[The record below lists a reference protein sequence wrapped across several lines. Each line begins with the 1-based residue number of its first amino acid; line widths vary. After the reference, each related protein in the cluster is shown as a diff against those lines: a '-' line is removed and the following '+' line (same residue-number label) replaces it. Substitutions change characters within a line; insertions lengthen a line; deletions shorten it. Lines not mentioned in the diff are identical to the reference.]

1 MSTME
6 SLQARIKTPVRAAYR
21 VLRHPH
27 HARLHHFALNAEEL
41 RAFFSATQSIRLQE
55 LEYVPYVRYVVASA
69 LAERMGERFPETLR
83 GILHDRSSGG
93 FTLGAQGVTSRL
105 DDFVK
110 LGTAIGHLIGP
121 ANFDS
126 MSGTYYARFVV
137 KDADQGDSYLKTPYR
152 ALTLHTDGTFVDET
166 TDWLLMM
173 KFEERNAIGGE
184 SRLIHLD
191 DWEDLEIYRRHPLAS
206 HPFTFKAPKSKNAI
220 DSVRHPIF
228 FDADGRPCISVI
240 DQFVYPE
247 TIAQAAYLSAM
258 FASLERSPGTATIPL
273 PVGDLIVLNNR
284 FWMHGRA
291 PFQAHAG
298 LHRELMRQRGVF
310 AKE

>member
-6 SLQARIKTPVRAAYR
+6 SPHARIETPVRAAYR

-27 HARLHHFALNAEEL
+27 HARLHRFALSAEAL
-41 RAFFSATQSIRLQE
+41 QSFLVATETIAVQE
-55 LEYVPYVRYVVASA
+55 LEYVPYMRFVVANA
-69 LAERMGERFPETLR
+69 LADRMGKHFPETLR
-83 GILHDRSSGG
+83 GILHDRGSGG
-93 FTLGAQGVTSRL
+93 FTLGAQGVAFRPDEL
-105 DDFVK
+105 VK

-152 ALTLHTDGTFVDET
+152 VLTLHTDGTFVDEA

-191 DWEDLEIYRRHPLAS
+191 DWEELETYRRHPLAS
-206 HPFTFKAPKSKNAI
+206 HPFTFKAPKSKNAA

-228 FDADGRPCISVI
+228 FDVDGKPCISVI
-240 DQFVYPE
+240 DQFIYPE
-247 TIAQAAYLSAM
+247 TIAQATYLSDM
-258 FASLERSPGTATIPL
+258 FASLEGSPGTATIPL
-273 PVGDLIVLNNR
+273 PVGDLLVLNNR

-310 AKE
+310 ANE